1 MSVSLCVWHAM
12 GAVLSWF
19 TFHLSGFL
27 LETVDIF
34 KQSGVSNK
42 SLIDNGKVITACIC
56 FSLRSILLLILPLF
70 SWSLQVLSKIVC
82 IYFLSLYLQALCQ
95 FMLLYLTLVKK
106 REKYQD

>member
-34 KQSGVSNK
+34 KRCAVSKKFCHSQFIGQSFQHLFV
-42 SLIDNGKVITACIC
+42 
-56 FSLRSILLLILPLF
+56 LF
-70 SWSLQVLSKIVC
+70 SSVV
-82 IYFLSLYLQALCQ
+82 
-95 FMLLYLTLVKK
+95 LLYCHLLTSVLIMVFAGFKQEKMQTFILVLFL
-106 REKYQD
+106 YTVSVSS

>member
-34 KQSGVSNK
+34 KRCGVSNK
-42 SLIDNGKVITACIC
+42 SYHSQFYGTIIPAPAFAHSKCHTLV
-56 FSLRSILLLILPLF
+56 LILPF
-70 SWSLQVLSKIVC
+70 ASSS
-82 IYFLSLYLQALCQ
+82 F
-95 FMLLYLTLVKK
+95 
-106 REKYQD
+106 

>member
-34 KQSGVSNK
+34 KRSGVSNK
-42 SLIDNGKVITACIC
+42 SFIVHGKVITVLDL
-56 FSLRSILLLILPLF
+56 FFPLQSILL
-70 SWSLQVLSKIVC
+70 
-82 IYFLSLYLQALCQ
+82 Y
-95 FMLLYLTLVKK
+95 
-106 REKYQD
+106 